1 MSNVFGTKSID
12 ELLYEFEATCEICAR
27 NLSDNNIKV
36 HKCNH
41 GVRVCADCLE
51 KLFLIQARQQ
61 VAIACPYCRAGL
73 NEIQIEIPQLK

>member
-1 MSNVFGTKSID
+1 MFGTKSID
-12 ELLYEFEATCEICAR
+12 ELLYEFDATCEICAK
-27 NLSDNNIKV
+27 NQSDRNIKM
-36 HKCNH
+36 HKCSQ

-61 VAIACPYCRAGL
+61 VPIACPYCRAGL